1 MISPTILEI
10 RFGRKLDKE
19 LVILYLNVVPT
30 GRYRKVMNLIDKRQ
44 EIVEAAAALMH
55 SKGYENTKL
64 NDILEVAQIGKGQFY
79 HYFSSKHEFGLA
91 VIDYYFDNWNRRLL
105 EDILGS
111 EKDPKIKFNE
121 MLEWVV
127 QNHMSNQAKC
137 GCVFGNLAIEMS
149 EHDERFRQK
158 IKAVFET
165 WVDKLKPVLA
175 GMIKGSSQSGPEE
188 IDKLAHGI
196 VAMLEG
202 GILLMKSQQDIKV
215 LIDVTDLVRY
225 LVNSFVQ
232 DHSAVG
238 KIFKGIVL

>member
-1 MISPTILEI
+1 ML
-10 RFGRKLDKE
+10 
-19 LVILYLNVVPT
+19 
-30 GRYRKVMNLIDKRQ
+30 DKRQ
-44 EIVEAAAALMH
+44 EIVEATAALMH

-64 NDILEVAQIGKGQFY
+64 SDILEAAQIGKGQFY

-91 VIDYYFDNWNRRLL
+91 VIDYFFDNWNRRLL
-105 EDILGS
+105 GEILGS
-111 EKDPKIKFNE
+111 EKDPNIKFDE

-127 QNHMSNQAKC
+127 QNHISNQAKC

-149 EHDERFRQK
+149 EHDEKFRLK
-158 IKAVFET
+158 IKAVFDT

-175 GMIKGSSQSGPEE
+175 GMIKGSSQPKPEE
-188 IDKLAHGI
+188 LDKLAHGI

-202 GILLMKSQQDIKV
+202 GILMMKSQQDIKV

-232 DHSAVG
+232 DHSAA
-238 KIFKGIVL
+238 